1 MALNVSQLLEQVI
14 SSGASD
20 LHLTVG
26 VPAVVRVDRELYPME
41 NTESLT
47 VDDINLFLSKVLTE
61 EQKNILEV
69 NKEVDFSIA
78 LSNKARFRVNA
89 FYQKGYPAV
98 ALRVIPLVIP
108 KLEELNLPEIV
119 GKLTTISQGLILVV
133 GPTGHGKSTTIAS
146 LIDHINETRSEH
158 IITIE
163 DPIEYIFQNK
173 KSLVEQREMYLDTHS
188 WDGALRAILRQDPN
202 VVFIGELRDIETI
215 QSCLTIAE
223 TGHLVFAT
231 MHTNSASQSIDRMIS
246 SFPEVKQLQ
255 VKLQLSQV
263 LEAVVSQRLI
273 PSKSMGVVPAVEI
286 MLVSDAVRSLIR
298 EGKSHQLDNVIS
310 TSSNLGMITLDSSL
324 ALLVHKEQIT
334 EEDAF
339 QFAVNPE
346 MLRRLVKGVK
356 A

>member
-1 MALNVSQLLEQVI
+1 MAFNVSKILENVI
-14 SSGASD
+14 AQGASD

-26 VPAVVRVDRELYPME
+26 VPPVVRVDRELYPLQD
-41 NTESLT
+41 TDSLT

-69 NKEVDFSIA
+69 NREVDFSVA

-108 KLEELNLPEIV
+108 KLSDLNLPEILT
-119 GKLTTISQGLILVV
+119 KLCDIHQGLVLVV
-133 GPTGHGKSTTIAS
+133 GPTGHGKSTTIAA

-158 IITIE
+158 IVTIE
-163 DPIEYIFQNK
+163 DPIEYIFTNK
-173 KSLVEQREMYLDTHS
+173 KSLIEQREMYLDTHS

-255 VKLQLSQV
+255 IKLQLSQV

-273 PSKSMGVVPAVEI
+273 PSKKSGVVPAVEI
-286 MLVSDAVRSLIR
+286 MLGSDAVRSLIR
-298 EGKSHQLDNVIS
+298 EGKSHQLDNVIG
-310 TSSNLGMITLDSSL
+310 TSSNIGMIGLDSSL
-324 ALLVHKEQIT
+324 ALLVHREDIT
-334 EEDAF
+334 EEEAMKFSVSPD
-339 QFAVNPE
+339 
-346 MLRRLVKGVK
+346 MLRRLIKGVK
-356 A
+356 G